1 MENVLPSSHE
11 KFKQKTF
18 EPLPICAISL
28 STLKKIWTCQTGWV
42 QGEDHDPCPRI
53 NRGFSGPLSSLIFK
67 GILYLK
73 STNQTNLNRFGSIF
87 CCIFHKIDPPFF
99 FYCKWIWSL
108 ACLEAWEYIHWD
120 WLCSWD
126 FIQPDLNPFL
136 VFSIF
141 RLASHGYVKCE
152 R

>member
-99 FYCKWIWSL
+99 FIVN
-108 ACLEAWEYIHWD
+108 EYGAQHVWKHENT
-120 WLCSWD
+120 
-126 FIQPDLNPFL
+126 FIG
-136 VFSIF
+136 I
-141 RLASHGYVKCE
+141 GYVVGTSSN
-152 R
+152 RTWTRS